1 MFLCRGRGS
10 AWSLSIGFERARDIE
25 RKCLWDIQ
33 VPLLCS
39 STVRQPTEPQVAS
52 GHRERMGTFP
62 QRPARWA
69 ADTAN
74 KQPTLP
80 VCTRLFKVLKDGRT
94 SPQVSLSRVSKKP
107 RCHPLKKVSQDRRS
121 KAASMR
127 SLSFSLSAAH
137 TVVKFLV
144 FKVFFP
150 PLNTIRRAQQ
160 QWTMWDLSHVLVP
173 RGLKVRWEISLEVGR
188 KTNR

>member
-1 MFLCRGRGS
+1 MFVEGEARHG
-10 AWSLSIGFERARDIE
+10 LSPLVLREQDIE

-80 VCTRLFKVLKDGRT
+80 MCTRLCKVLKDGRT
-94 SPQVSLSRVSKKP
+94 SPQVSLSRVSKKQL
-107 RCHPLKKVSQDRRS
+107 CHPLKKVSQDRRS

-127 SLSFSLSAAH
+127 SLSLSLSAAH

-144 FKVFFP
+144 FKVFFSIKY
-150 PLNTIRRAQQ
+150 NKKSTT
-160 QWTMWDLSHVLVP
+160 TMNN
-173 RGLKVRWEISLEVGR
+173 VGSVACACPEGA
-188 KTNR
+188 